1 MAETPA
7 DLADSGAEG
16 MDAAALRDDAQ
27 WSLPARRWVV
37 IAALG
42 LGFVLALLDTHDHAQ
57 GAATLQWERRCLQR
71 FSLLYA
77 KYKPQRYWYLVRV
90 RARLRL
96 S

>member
-1 MAETPA
+1 MR
-7 DLADSGAEG
+7 LGAEEAREWQR
-16 MDAAALRDDAQ
+16 AAAPFVCLYVVGIPLAFAAILRYGVR
-27 WSLPARRWVV
+27 P
-37 IAALG
+37 
-42 LGFVLALLDTHDHAQ
+42 ALLDTHDHAQ

-96 S
+96 SLP